1 MSKLVRLPR
10 RRSYAAP
17 AQTQHVQG
25 DAASVPTPFTSTR
38 RSIATALHA
47 ISRKQLLYW
56 TLTLIVVAGLGT
68 SLLPAPWQP
77 ARQVQPVAAAFAIS
91 TLAGS
96 WTSNTEVMFDAEP
109 LLAEG
114 ELGAQVFS
122 GDLWLGSPLDSRVAA
137 IQLGTTTDANV
148 RLRREPSTTSA
159 IITKLPKGTTLE
171 VIGQRPGWYRVATT
185 KATVGWIS
193 AQYLTLKPSTSDT
206 PAAAKPTA
214 PATARPTQPS
224 TPTAPQPTPLPAQ
237 PIPERK
243 PASVA
248 QRWVQPTKGRLTSN
262 YGYRGRTKKVFHNG
276 LDIANKKGT
285 PIVAVSAGKVIEA
298 GWCRG
303 YGYCVKIDHGNG
315 LKSEYGHMAWRPPVR
330 AGAQVAAGQL
340 IGYMG
345 STYDRAGG
353 GYSTGNHVH
362 FTLRRN
368 GQAINPWR
376 YLPK

>member
-10 RRSYAAP
+10 RRLYAAP
-17 AQTQHVQG
+17 AQTLSV
-25 DAASVPTPFTSTR
+25 DLNAVPTPTHFAPLR
-38 RSIATALHA
+38 RSIPTARHTL
-47 ISRKQLLYW
+47 RGKLLYG
-56 TLTLIVVAGLGT
+56 TLAVIVMAGLGM
-68 SLLPAPWQP
+68 SLLPAPAQP
-77 ARQVQPVAAAFAIS
+77 AQRVQPVAAAFAVS
-91 TLAGS
+91 TLAVS
-96 WTSNTEVMFDAEP
+96 LNSNTEVMFDAAP

-114 ELGAQVFS
+114 ELGEQVIT
-122 GDLWLGSPLDSRVAA
+122 GDLWLGSPLDSGAAA
-137 IQLGTTTDANV
+137 IQLGTTTDENV
-148 RLRREPSTTSA
+148 RLRREPSTSSDV
-159 IITKLPKGTTLE
+159 ITKLPKGTTLE

-185 KATVGWIS
+185 KTTVGWIS

-206 PAAAKPTA
+206 PAVTKPTA
-214 PATARPTQPS
+214 PATTKPTKPS
-224 TPTAPQPTPLPAQ
+224 RPTAPQPTPLPAQ
-237 PIPERK
+237 PTPERK
-243 PASVA
+243 PASVS

-315 LKSEYGHMAWRPPVR
+315 IRSEYGHMAWKPPVR
-330 AGAQVAAGQL
+330 RGAQVSAGQL